1 MCQLSEP
8 KQLTVNTPICAILLD
23 VLVKFTKVIL
33 SSTEGEFFFMLN
45 MFSSLFFNLE
55 CSFEKQRK
63 DTLWPPS

>member
-8 KQLTVNTPICAILLD
+8 KQLIVNTPICILLD

-33 SSTEGEFFFMLN
+33 SSSEGEFFFLMLN
-45 MFSSLFFNLE
+45 VFSSVFFNLE

>member
-33 SSTEGEFFFMLN
+33 SSTEGEFFFYVKYVF
-45 MFSSLFFNLE
+45 FSVFQFGMQL
-55 CSFEKQRK
+55 
-63 DTLWPPS
+63 

>member
-1 MCQLSEP
+1 MSVIRAKTINCKYSNLC
-8 KQLTVNTPICAILLD
+8 NLLD